1 MRNIL
6 VFPDGNQ
13 HDFLYPTNREIEEG
27 ERLQVHLSNS
37 ESIHVLTVKEIQKT
51 EKAVFY
57 LLDYA

>member
-13 HDFLYPTNREIEEG
+13 HDFLYPINRDIEVG
-27 ERLQVHLSNS
+27 ERLQVHLSSS
-37 ESIHVLTVKEIQKT
+37 ESIHVLVVKEIQKT